1 MRLFTR
7 AGYRPKRIETK
18 KQNDGLLH
26 LLTISTVG
34 LCACL
39 ICLCGV
45 SWAWFTATTSTGTAV
60 IQSSSYKLAYQV
72 GGAAP
77 IDFTEETE
85 IIVPEGG
92 QCSITLSATGTA
104 GAAGYCSVQ
113 VGDETSYHYTKP
125 ILVGDDASAFTF
137 TVYAAEGTKIY
148 LTPKWGSYSGSADL
162 NDDNNTIGNTT
173 GNTQETPMNAATTTE
188 PATTTTSAA
197 PSSSPEESEAPT
209 PDAPPADSKTA
220 QTESVS
226 GDEQAP
232 ASEDSNQ

>member
-72 GGAAP
+72 NGAAAT
-77 IDFTEETE
+77 DFTEKAE
-85 IIVPEGG
+85 ITVPEGG

-113 VGDETSYHYTKP
+113 VGDETSYYTKP

-137 TVYAAEGTKIY
+137 TVNAAEGTKIY

-162 NDDNNTIGNTT
+162 NSGDTIGITT
-173 GNTQETPMNAATTTE
+173 GNTQETPMNAASTTE
-188 PATTTTSAA
+188 PATTTTTSAA

>member
-7 AGYRPKRIETK
+7 TGYRPKRIETK

-72 GGAAP
+72 NGADAT
-77 IDFTEETE
+77 DFTEETE

-125 ILVGDDASAFTF
+125 ILVGDDEPAFTF

-162 NDDNNTIGNTT
+162 NSGDTIGNTT

>member
-72 GGAAP
+72 NGAAAT
-77 IDFTEETE
+77 DFTEKAE
-85 IIVPEGG
+85 ITVPESG

-113 VGDETSYHYTKP
+113 VGDETSYHYTEP

-137 TVYAAEGTKIY
+137 TVNAAEGTKIY
-148 LTPKWGSYSGSADL
+148 LTPKWGSYSGTPNLSSGD
-162 NDDNNTIGNTT
+162 TIGITT
-173 GNTQETPMNAATTTE
+173 GNTQDPPMNAASTTE
-188 PATTTTSAA
+188 PATTTSAA

-209 PDAPPADSKTA
+209 PDAPPADSKTT

>member
-18 KQNDGLLH
+18 KQSDGLLH
-26 LLTISTVG
+26 LLTLSAVG

-60 IQSSSYKLAYQV
+60 IQAATYTV
-72 GGAAP
+72 GVSADRSG
-77 IDFTEETE
+77 DVE
-85 IIVPEGG
+85 IVPESGTSTVTFTAAG
-92 QCSITLSATGTA
+92 RYTITLTPSGTA
-104 GAAGYCSVQ
+104 KNGYCKISSAE
-113 VGDETSYHYTKP
+113 GDHYTGQ
-125 ILVGDDASAFTF
+125 LTSGELHF
-137 TVYAAEGTKIY
+137 TVNADAGSK
-148 LTPKWGSYSGSADL
+148 LTVTPQWGSYSGNVNLDSGDTI
-162 NDDNNTIGNTT
+162 DNKT

-188 PATTTTSAA
+188 PTTTTTSAA
-197 PSSSPEESEAPT
+197 PSSSPEESAAST
-209 PDAPPADSKTA
+209 PDTPPADSKTA

-232 ASEDSNQ
+232 ASEDSNR

>member
-60 IQSSSYKLAYQV
+60 IRAATYAVGVSANGTGDVEITSESGTTTVTFTAAGEYTVTLTPSGTAQNGYCKISYADADYY
-72 GGAAP
+72 
-77 IDFTEETE
+77 T
-85 IIVPEGG
+85 G
-92 QCSITLSATGTA
+92 QLTTGTL
-104 GAAGYCSVQ
+104 Q
-113 VGDETSYHYTKP
+113 
-125 ILVGDDASAFTF
+125 F
-137 TVYAAEGTKIY
+137 TVNADANSE
-148 LTPKWGSYSGSADL
+148 LTVTPQWGSYSGTPNLSSGD
-162 NDDNNTIGNTT
+162 TIGNTT
-173 GNTQETPMNAATTTE
+173 GNTQETPMNTAMTTE
-188 PATTTTSAA
+188 PATTTSAA

>member
-60 IQSSSYKLAYQV
+60 IQAATYTVGVSAGENESVGITTESGTTTVTFTDAGSY
-72 GGAAP
+72 
-77 IDFTEETE
+77 T
-85 IIVPEGG
+85 
-92 QCSITLSATGTA
+92 ITLTPTGTA
-104 GAAGYCSVQ
+104 QNGYCKISYAE
-113 VGDETSYHYTKP
+113 GDYYTGQLP
-125 ILVGDDASAFTF
+125 TGGELHF
-137 TVYAAEGTKIY
+137 TVNADANSE
-148 LTPKWGSYSGSADL
+148 LTVTPQWGSYSGTPNLSSGD
-162 NDDNNTIGNTT
+162 TIGITT
-173 GNTQETPMNAATTTE
+173 GNTQETPMNAASTTE
-188 PATTTTSAA
+188 PATTTSAA

-209 PDAPPADSKTA
+209 PDDSPADSKTA

>member
-7 AGYRPKRIETK
+7 TGYRPKRIETK

-26 LLTISTVG
+26 LLTIATVG

-60 IQSSSYKLAYQV
+60 IQAATYAVGVSANGTGDVEITSESGTTTVTFTAAGEYTVTLTPSGTAQNGYCKISYADADYY
-72 GGAAP
+72 
-77 IDFTEETE
+77 T
-85 IIVPEGG
+85 G
-92 QCSITLSATGTA
+92 QLTTGTLQFTVNA
-104 GAAGYCSVQ
+104 
-113 VGDETSYHYTKP
+113 
-125 ILVGDDASAFTF
+125 DASSEL
-137 TVYAAEGTKIY
+137 TV
-148 LTPKWGSYSGSADL
+148 TPQWGSYSGSADL
-162 NDDNNTIGNTT
+162 NSGDTIGNAT
-173 GNTQETPMNAATTTE
+173 GNTQEPPMNAATTTE

>member
-18 KQNDGLLH
+18 KQSDGLLH
-26 LLTISTVG
+26 LLTLSAVG

-60 IQSSSYKLAYQV
+60 IQAATYTV
-72 GGAAP
+72 GVSTDRSG
-77 IDFTEETE
+77 DVE
-85 IIVPEGG
+85 IVPESGTSTVTFIAAG
-92 QCSITLSATGTA
+92 SYTITLTPSGTA
-104 GAAGYCSVQ
+104 KNGYCKISFAE
-113 VGDETSYHYTKP
+113 GDHYTGQ
-125 ILVGDDASAFTF
+125 LTSGELHF
-137 TVYAAEGTKIY
+137 TVNADAGSK
-148 LTPKWGSYSGSADL
+148 LTVTPQWGSYSGNVNLDSGDTI
-162 NDDNNTIGNTT
+162 DNTTT

-188 PATTTTSAA
+188 PTTTTTSAA
-197 PSSSPEESEAPT
+197 PSSSPEESAAST
-209 PDAPPADSKTA
+209 PDTPPADSKTA

-226 GDEQAP
+226 GSEQAP